1 MMMFKLIF
9 AAVALTA
16 ILVSSPPPV
25 TAQTAPPTATPGPSE
40 SPSIAPIPTLT
51 PSPTP
56 IPTATPPPV
65 PSPTTTLSPTP
76 TPTPSATPTPAST
89 PTPLPTPL
97 VLPPDAPPQILAVQ
111 ISDPVFHSG
120 ELVSGTVITSTNVA
134 AVEIR
139 MMGHSRRLP
148 RTDFG
153 VFQMSYTMPR
163 VPFWLR
169 KTYQAQ
175 VVAMNS
181 AGIEAERDVTVS
193 IR

>member
-1 MMMFKLIF
+1 MMMFKVLF

-16 ILVSSPPPV
+16 VLVTSPPPV
-25 TAQTAPPTATPGPSE
+25 TAQTAPPSATPGPSE
-40 SPSIAPIPTLT
+40 SPSVAPIPTPT
-51 PSPTP
+51 PSLTP
-56 IPTATPPPV
+56 IPTATPAPV
-65 PSPTTTLSPTP
+65 PSPTPTASPAPTISPTP
-76 TPTPSATPTPAST
+76 AASPT

-97 VLPPDAPPQILAVQ
+97 VLPPDAPPQIIAVEL
-111 ISDPVFHSG
+111 SDPVFHSG

-139 MMGHSRRLP
+139 VMGHSRRLP

-163 VPFWLR
+163 IPFWLR

-181 AGIEAERDVTVS
+181 AGVEVERDVTVS